1 MARSKKRKTPAQAA
15 AKWVATLQGGVAQA
29 NYKQNTQG
37 KGGAAMGGAA
47 NAVESGR
54 YLQGVQAAVSNGSM
68 VKALQSGM
76 GAALYNTN
84 TQSVGAANLGSGAQK
99 KQPKYLAAIT
109 ALQPVYDQM
118 AAASA
123 AIGPKGDRGTAAA
136 RAAAALAVLMAAGK
150 KAQ

>member
-1 MARSKKRKTPAQAA
+1 MAKKRKTPAQAA
-15 AKWVATLQGGVAQA
+15 AKWLATLQGATAQQ
-29 NYKQNTQG
+29 NYKAGTNG
-37 KGGAAMGGAA
+37 KGGQAMGAAA
-47 NAVESGR
+47 NAVQDGTF
-54 YLQGVQAAVSNGSM
+54 LQGVQNAVNNGSM
-68 VKALQSGM
+68 LASLQSGQ
-76 GAALYNTN
+76 AAQLYNTN